1 VVLVEHGADNHS
13 STCHVLVESWMRR
26 MHHGPRLSPS
36 SCRTQSWLR
45 PYTVQTVQVQPSEQT
60 AHAASPAQVAPAS
73 IYELGPPTASVLQLS
88 ASSKQAKWNDDI
100 GRHVRCESSD
110 PDDRLAPHLACQP
123 PGLRLRLDAPQPYQ
137 NLPTTSATTLDAYC
151 VFLLKRPLVRHMLYA
166 RYYVA
171 IAQS

>member
-1 VVLVEHGADNHS
+1 MIDDDATPEELDA
-13 STCHVLVESWMRR
+13 WYRR
-26 MHHGPRLSPS
+26 TPD
-36 SCRTQSWLR
+36 
-45 PYTVQTVQVQPSEQT
+45 EIAT
-60 AHAASPAQVAPAS
+60 A
-73 IYELGPPTASVLQLS
+73 
-88 ASSKQAKWNDDI
+88 KQAKWNDDI